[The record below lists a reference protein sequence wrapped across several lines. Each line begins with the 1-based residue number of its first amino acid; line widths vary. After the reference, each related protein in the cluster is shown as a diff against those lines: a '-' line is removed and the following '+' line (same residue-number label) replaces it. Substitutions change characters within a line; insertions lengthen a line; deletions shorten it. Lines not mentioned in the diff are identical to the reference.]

1 MKDKAHYLHL
11 ERGEQIIE
19 RRRSSRNLCAGD
31 VFLFLFSDDNPDVP
45 IRGALCDISEE
56 GFRARHDGL
65 RLSAG
70 QLVRF
75 QHPLGEGT
83 ATLIWTRVVGKEAE
97 SGFFVVELHSCTSKV
112 NSTE

>member
-1 MKDKAHYLHL
+1 MKGKAHHLNL

-19 RRRSSRNLCAGD
+19 RRRSSRSLCAGD
-31 VFLFLFSDDNPDVP
+31 VFLFPDDSADVP

-56 GFRARHDGL
+56 GFRARHNGL

-75 QHPLGEGT
+75 QHALGEGT

-112 NSTE
+112 NSVE